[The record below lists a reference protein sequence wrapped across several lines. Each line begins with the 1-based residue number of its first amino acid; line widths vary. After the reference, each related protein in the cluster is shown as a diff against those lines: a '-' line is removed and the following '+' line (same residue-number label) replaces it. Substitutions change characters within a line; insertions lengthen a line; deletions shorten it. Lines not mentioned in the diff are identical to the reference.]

1 MHQQQCRGARECNNL
16 KIKNTYKFVV
26 DVARIFQP
34 AVHGLG
40 GGAAEPPPLPWALLL
55 RPAGGWVD
63 VGEEPL
69 PEVFCAVFGAGT
81 PNSTCNMILAKYE
94 EGSSFKIVAMV
105 RSRLLFG
112 KQRMERKKGNEVTN
126 VVW

>member
-1 MHQQQCRGARECNNL
+1 MQQF
-16 KIKNTYKFVV
+16 KNKKYVQIRSGCSSYLSTCC
-26 DVARIFQP
+26 AWT
-34 AVHGLG
+34 G

-69 PEVFCAVFGAGT
+69 PEVFCGVFGAGT